1 MSLSGAMRTAVSG
14 MNAQANRLSAIADN
28 IANANTTG
36 YKKVD
41 TQFSSMIMPTTN
53 GTYNSGS
60 VGTTNRYSI
69 DTQGSFS
76 YTTSSTD
83 LAINGDGFFVVSG
96 PDGAEYLT
104 RAGNFEVQS
113 DGTLQNAAGYTL
125 MGYPYSSQDDPTIVI
140 NGFDGLSAIDLSSGG
155 MTAVG
160 SAAGVL
166 QANLPA
172 GAAVGDV
179 SKTSLV
185 AFDAQGNS
193 RLLDVEYVKT
203 GDNAWTVAMSYEG
216 ETVLAPVAL
225 SFGADGQLIAPDS
238 LTTLPLT
245 LDGTELASL
254 DIDIAGSSQLGSA
267 FEVVTGK
274 IDGSAASDVEGYD
287 VSADGVVSLRYAN
300 GTVEPKF
307 RIAMAN
313 VQSPNNLTPLPGN
326 IYAQS
331 NDSGV
336 VVIGYAGSSGFGEI
350 MDSALEDSNV
360 DLATELTNMIQAQR
374 NYTANSKVFQTGSEL
389 LETLVNLKR

>member
-14 MNAQANRLSAIADN
+14 MNAQANRLGAIADN
-28 IANANTTG
+28 IANANTAG

-41 TQFSSMIMPTTN
+41 TQFSSMIMPATN

-60 VGTTNRYSI
+60 VGTTTRYSI
-69 DTQGSFS
+69 DSQGAFS
-76 YTTSSTD
+76 YTKSSSD
-83 LAINGDGFFVVSG
+83 LAIDGEGFFVVSG
-96 PDGAEYLT
+96 PDGSEYLT

-113 DGTLQNAAGYTL
+113 DGTLENAAGYTL
-125 MGYPYSSQDDPTIVI
+125 MGYPYSSQNDPTIVI
-140 NGFDGLSAIDLSSGG
+140 NGFDGLTAINVSSGG
-155 MTAVG
+155 MTAIG
-160 SAAGVL
+160 SSAGTL

-185 AFDAQGNS
+185 AFDSQGNA
-193 RLLDVEYVKT
+193 RLLDVEYTKT

-216 ETVLAPVAL
+216 ETVLDPVAL
-225 SFGADGQLIAPDS
+225 TFDTDGELISPDS
-238 LTTLPLT
+238 LTTLPLD
-245 LDGTELASL
+245 LAGTELASL
-254 DIDIAGSSQLGSA
+254 DIDISGSSQLGAA
-267 FEVVTGK
+267 FEVMTGK
-274 IDGSAASDVEGYD
+274 IDGSAASDVSGYEI
-287 VSADGVVSLRYAN
+287 SADGVLSLIYAN
-300 GTVEPKF
+300 GKVEPKF

-326 IYAQS
+326 VYAAS

-336 VVIGYAGSSGFGEI
+336 VVIGYAGGGSFGEI

-360 DLATELTNMIQAQR
+360 DLAEELTNMIQAQR
-374 NYTANSKVFQTGSEL
+374 IYTANSKVFQTGSEL